1 MSQSL
6 GSERM
11 YEEVL
16 SWTSLVSFVAES
28 GVRLWAAAF
37 WGEEA
42 HPDVLA
48 CSVSQT
54 QTTHSNMAPLKHS
67 SRPFGLVA
75 WGARRQLPI
84 TKHLQHQV
92 S

>member
-6 GSERM
+6 GSERL

-16 SWTSLVSFVAES
+16 TWTSSVSFVAGS
-28 GVRLWAAAF
+28 DIRLWTAAF
-37 WGEEA
+37 WDEEA
-42 HPDVLA
+42 DMLA
-48 CSVSQT
+48 CTVSQT

-67 SRPFGLVA
+67 SRPFSPAA
-75 WGARRQLPI
+75 WGARAQLPI
-84 TKHLQHQV
+84 TKHLQYQV